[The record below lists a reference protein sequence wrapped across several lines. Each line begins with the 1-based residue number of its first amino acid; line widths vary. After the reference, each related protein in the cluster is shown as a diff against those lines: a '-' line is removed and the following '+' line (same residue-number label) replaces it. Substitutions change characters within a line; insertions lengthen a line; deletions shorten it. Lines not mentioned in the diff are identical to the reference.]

1 LALHRQG
8 DKDGQQDG
16 KTLGLAMSSWERS
29 RFIPW
34 DRIPLP
40 DTRPRGP
47 DEAPPASL
55 EARRELIFRQLQRG
69 DDDDNIE
76 NDAGTA
82 GTTSSSAATA
92 GAAAQGQTDQGKVSK
107 VPYSHMDLAR
117 QAAFGAC
124 IGSVTGAVFGFMDSM
139 RLAGESTVLQNA
151 SNMAKGR
158 YIMQGT
164 SRSATV
170 FGLFFTGYH
179 ITKYGLRIAVLPDNE
194 IAEIA
199 VAAPLSLGI
208 LMANPATRPA
218 LPYATM
224 LVVMDTAHLY
234 MRKTGS

>member
-1 LALHRQG
+1 
-8 DKDGQQDG
+8 
-16 KTLGLAMSSWERS
+16 MSSWERS

-47 DEAPPASL
+47 GEAPPASL
-55 EARRELIFRQLQRG
+55 DARRERIFRQLQRG
-69 DDDDNIE
+69 DE
-76 NDAGTA
+76 NNENAANYDGTA
-82 GTTSSSAATA
+82 ATSTSFSQVEAADSIS
-92 GAAAQGQTDQGKVSK
+92 QGQTTAGKVLK
-107 VPYSHMDLAR
+107 IPYSHMDLAR

-139 RLAGESTVLQNA
+139 RIAGESPVLQNA

-164 SRSATV
+164 TRSATV

-179 ITKYGLRIAVLPDNE
+179 VAKYGLRIAVLPDNDMG
-194 IAEIA
+194 EIA

-224 LVVMDTAHLY
+224 LVVMDSVHLY
-234 MRKTGS
+234 MRKTG